1 MPTMIAPAGPVSAP
15 PIPPQLTAR
24 DRCDRCGAQ
33 AYVAVSLQAEDLLFC
48 GHDYA
53 KHEAKL
59 SEIAV
64 SVRDERARL
73 LDSYNDVKA
82 TELDS

>member
-1 MPTMIAPAGPVSAP
+1 MSTDTLTPNAPSPAAKPAA
-15 PIPPQLTAR
+15 LTAR

-33 AYVAVSLQAEDLLFC
+33 AYVEVSLQTGSLLFC

-53 KHEAKL
+53 KHEPMLATVAL
-59 SEIAV
+59 
-64 SVRDERARL
+64 SVRDERYRL
-73 LDSYNDVKA
+73 LDSYRDVDA

>member
-1 MPTMIAPAGPVSAP
+1 MSTNTLTPSATPKAVEPT
-15 PIPPQLTAR
+15 LTAR

-33 AYVAVSLQAEDLLFC
+33 AYVEVTLQTGSLLFC

-53 KHEAKL
+53 KHEPMLATVAL
-59 SEIAV
+59 NV
-64 SVRDERARL
+64 TDERYRL
-73 LDSYNDVKA
+73 LDSYRDVNA